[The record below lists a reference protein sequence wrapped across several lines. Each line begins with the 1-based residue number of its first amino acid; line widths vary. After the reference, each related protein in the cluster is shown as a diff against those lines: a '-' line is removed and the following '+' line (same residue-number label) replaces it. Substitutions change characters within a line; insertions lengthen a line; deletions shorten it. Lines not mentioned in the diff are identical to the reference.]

1 MENRKTV
8 HPLYF
13 HEDGTSA
20 LKAEVADTSC
30 GLILLPGK
38 LKDERTRMT
47 DDELKREYDFYMA
60 EKIVKKMLESG
71 LISDVECTR
80 ISAEN
85 RRIFSPLLAELA

>member
-38 LKDERTRMT
+38 LKYERTRMT
-47 DDELKREYDFYMA
+47 DDELKREYDYYMA
-60 EKIVKKMLESG
+60 EKITKRMYDSG
-71 LISDVECTR
+71 IISMQEYTKIR
-80 ISAEN
+80 AEN

>member
-30 GLILLPGK
+30 EFIELPGK
-38 LKDERTRMT
+38 LKYEKTRMT
-47 DDELKREYDFYMA
+47 DDELKGEYEYYMA
-60 EKIVKKMLESG
+60 EKITKRMRDSG
-71 LISDVECTR
+71 IISIQEYTKIR
-80 ISAEN
+80 GEN
-85 RRIFSPLLAELA
+85 RRIFSPLLAELT